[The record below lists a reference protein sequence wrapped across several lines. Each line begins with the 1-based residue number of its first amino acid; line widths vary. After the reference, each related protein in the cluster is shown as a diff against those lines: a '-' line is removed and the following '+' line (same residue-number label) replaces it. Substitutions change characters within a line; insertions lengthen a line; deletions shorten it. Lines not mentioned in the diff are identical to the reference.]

1 MFSPIALIHGTSS
14 CKELA
19 QSALPHAPRRVPTG
33 AALMRELR
41 TALEANLE
49 RVPAG
54 SPEREQLANDL
65 VSRVLGPE
73 RRVA

>member
-1 MFSPIALIHGTSS
+1 MLSPIALIHGTSAS
-14 CKELA
+14 KDLA
-19 QSALPHAPRRVPTG
+19 HSALPQAPRTAPTG

-49 RVPAG
+49 QVPAD

-65 VSRVLGPE
+65 VARVLGPE